1 MVTMAT
7 TLKDVS
13 VHAGVSVKTVSNV
26 VNGHPHI
33 SSSMRARV
41 QASLDELEYRPNLA
55 ARQLKHGRGGFI
67 ALAVP
72 QLDSP
77 YFSEL
82 ASHLSIQ
89 AQLHGYI
96 LLIDITGADEGHER
110 RAMSGMRGH
119 MVDGVILSPL
129 ALTAASIEARGG
141 ATPLV
146 LLGERAV
153 PRGVDHV
160 SVDSVAASRAV
171 GEYLV
176 GLGRRRLSAIGRK
189 PAEGTSSV
197 RLRGFR
203 SAAEDAGLQLPPTRL
218 VSVNQF
224 EREHGY
230 SAMQHLLD
238 LPQNDRPDAV
248 FAFNDLMAIGAM
260 RACMERGV
268 RIPDDIAIV
277 GFDNIPEGR
286 FHTPSLTTV
295 APDLSA
301 LAERTLDRLILAI
314 EGEEQEPQ
322 RFFVPWTLCVREST
336 EASPS
341 PFVREGSLEPFSDHN
356 EAGVDDS
363 KDGVKHRSTILSRQ

>member
-1 MVTMAT
+1 MAT
-7 TLKDVS
+7 TLKDVAE
-13 VHAGVSVKTVSNV
+13 HAGVSVKTVSNV
-26 VNGHPHI
+26 VNDHPNI
-33 SSSMRARV
+33 SVSMRARV
-41 QASLDELEYRPNLA
+41 KASLEELDYQPNLA

-82 ASHLSIQ
+82 ASHLSAQ
-89 AQLHGYI
+89 ARRHGYI
-96 LLIDITGADEGHER
+96 LLMDITGADEGHER

-129 ALTAASIEARGG
+129 ALTAAKIEAREGK
-141 ATPLV
+141 TPLV

-160 SVDSVAASRAV
+160 SVDSVAASGAI

-203 SAAEDAGLQLPPTRL
+203 SAVENAGLSLPAKRL
-218 VSVNQF
+218 VSVQQF
-224 EREHGY
+224 DREHGY
-230 SAMQHLLD
+230 SAMQRLLD
-238 LPQNDRPDAV
+238 LPKRDRPDAV

-260 RACMERGV
+260 RACLERGV

-277 GFDNIPEGR
+277 GFDDIPEGR

-301 LAERTLDRLILAI
+301 LAEMTLDRLILAI
-314 EGEEQEPQ
+314 EGVSREPE
-322 RFFVPWTLCVREST
+322 RIFVPWTLCIREST
-336 EASPS
+336 EVNPPHFS
-341 PFVREGSLEPFSDHN
+341 REGELEPVPEPANREFDGI
-356 EAGVDDS
+356 AGQPA
-363 KDGVKHRSTILSRQ
+363 RREE

>member
-1 MVTMAT
+1 MAT
-7 TLKDVS
+7 TLKDVAE
-13 VHAGVSVKTVSNV
+13 HAGVSVKTVSNV
-26 VNGHPHI
+26 VNDHPHI
-33 SSSMRARV
+33 SASMRARV
-41 QASLDELEYRPNLA
+41 RVSLDELEYRPNLA

-82 ASHLSIQ
+82 ASHLSAQ
-89 AQLHGYI
+89 AQRRGYI
-96 LLIDITGADEGHER
+96 LLMDITGADEGHER

-129 ALTAASIEARGG
+129 ALTAAKIEARAGT
-141 ATPLV
+141 TPLV

-153 PRGVDHV
+153 PRGIDHV
-160 SVDSVAASRAV
+160 SVDSVAASRAI

-203 SAAEDAGLQLPPTRL
+203 SSVESAGLSLPPTRL
-218 VSVNQF
+218 VSVHQF
-224 EREHGY
+224 DREHGY
-230 SAMQHLLD
+230 SAMQRLLD
-238 LPQNDRPDAV
+238 LPRRDRPDAV

-260 RACMERGV
+260 RACLERGV

-277 GFDNIPEGR
+277 GFDDIPEGR

-295 APDLSA
+295 APDLPA
-301 LAERTLDRLILAI
+301 LAEKTLDLLILAI
-314 EGEEQEPQ
+314 EGESREPE
-322 RFFVPWTLCVREST
+322 RIFVPWTLCVREST
-336 EASPS
+336 EANPPHFS
-341 PFVREGSLEPFSDHN
+341 REGTLGP
-356 EAGVDDS
+356 DD
-363 KDGVKHRSTILSRQ
+363 